1 MNFWE
6 RFKKKPIIKSPNI
19 QKVGIFGSADA
30 QESSKLYND
39 AFKVAYA
46 LAKTGYTVIDGG
58 GPGVMKAASCGAK
71 AGGGKVIGV
80 TFYPKNVFHFEGRDP
95 HNPIDEEIK
104 TSTYVGR
111 TLTLIEKS
119 DIFVIFNGATGTLS
133 EFSMAWGL
141 ARIYFEKRKAII
153 LYGNFW
159 KDILRVFKKYLLLRP
174 VESKVYR
181 IVDSPEEVLKAII
194 ELEKEMKK
202 SEGT

>member
-1 MNFWE
+1 MNFWD
-6 RFKKKPIIKSPNI
+6 RFKKEPIIKSPNV
-19 QKVGIFGSADA
+19 QKVGIFGFADA
-30 QESSKLYND
+30 KESSKLYSD

-71 AGGGKVIGV
+71 AAGGKVIGV
-80 TFYPKNVFHFEGRDP
+80 TFYPKSAPHFEGRDP

-104 TSTYVGR
+104 TSTYVER
-111 TLTLIEKS
+111 TLTLIDKS

-133 EFSMAWGL
+133 ELSMAWGL
-141 ARIYFEKRKAII
+141 ARIYFEKRKPII
-153 LYGNFW
+153 FYGNFW
-159 KDILRVFKKYLLLRP
+159 KDILKVFKKHLLLRP
-174 VESKVYR
+174 EEIRVYR
-181 IVDSPEEVLKAII
+181 IVDSPEEVLKAIF